1 MVLSNSFGRSDLSF
15 TEKAVA
21 NFFTPA
27 SQKKPEPIT
36 WRVLGTSLIVG
47 KYVPEKS
54 ASQTVSEQARKIA
67 SFDLVSDL
75 PTILAF
81 SRTITVEGLGEPLY

>member
-1 MVLSNSFGRSDLSF
+1 M
-15 TEKAVA
+15 A

-27 SQKKPEPIT
+27 SQKKPESTT

-75 PTILAF
+75 FIILAF
-81 SRTITVEGLGEPLY
+81 SRTKMKEGLGE